1 MFDIKS
7 CNDFLIAFLNGYFEC
22 ITGVGE
28 CSHNVDFI
36 KDNRYWTA
44 MSVFGGKETRQK
56 QDTFLNLKTPA
67 AIATL

>member
-36 KDNRYWTA
+36 KDNRY
-44 MSVFGGKETRQK
+44 
-56 QDTFLNLKTPA
+56 
-67 AIATL
+67 